1 MRFVTQQLV
10 GAGVDQPF
18 LPREVHRQ
26 VEPAKLR
33 GVVSARVGY
42 PEALQVDG
50 CRTGTGAG
58 SSSCSSAAASA

>member
-50 CRTGTGAG
+50 CRTGAG